1 MVNIPDGNITEDKI
15 KEFGVHA
22 NEYYAL
28 EVSFFKNSMD
38 TELIQ

>member
-1 MVNIPDGNITEDKI
+1 MANISEGNITEDKI

-38 TELIQ
+38 LKLI